1 LYTCTLNFKAGL
13 MLQRILIIITVVTAI
28 LFNNPGNAQDA
39 QFSQFYANPLYLNP
53 AMAGAQI
60 CPQLIVNYRN
70 QWPGLSKSFINYNAS
85 YDQYIHKIH
94 GGVGVIV
101 NMDNAGDG
109 ILKTTQAGAIYAFS
123 LRAAENLYINMA
135 IQATFF
141 QKTLNWD
148 LLQFGD
154 QIDPQQGF
162 VLPTGE
168 TPPNSNSVVFP
179 DFSTGL
185 VFGWKGILHGGIAVN
200 HLTQPNMAF
209 YDQVENKLPMKITG
223 HIGANINLEGGG
235 LGFAEDSEPKFY
247 IAPNLLYQQ
256 QGEFHQLNAGVYVI
270 RLPIVIGT
278 WFRHNFENAD
288 AIIVLVGINY
298 KNLKIGYSYD
308 ITLSKLKSNT
318 GGSHEIS
325 LAWQFNCIEKRRKL
339 RAINAPGF

>member
-1 LYTCTLNFKAGL
+1 
-13 MLQRILIIITVVTAI
+13 MLQRILILLTVVTAL
-28 LFNNPGNAQDA
+28 LFNNTGNAQDA

-53 AMAGAQI
+53 ALAGAEI
-60 CPQLIVNYRN
+60 CPRAVLNYRN
-70 QWPGLSKSFINYNAS
+70 QWPGLAKSFVNYNAS
-85 YDQYIHKIH
+85 YDQYFNKLH
-94 GGVGVIV
+94 GGVGLLV
-101 NMDNAGDG
+101 NMDNAGEG
-109 ILKTTQAGAIYAFS
+109 ILKTTQAGLIYAFS
-123 LRAAENLYINMA
+123 LQAAENLYINMA
-135 IQATFF
+135 LQATFF
-141 QKTLNWD
+141 QKSLNWD

-179 DFSTGL
+179 DFSSGI
-185 VFGWKGILHGGIAVN
+185 VFGWKGILHGGLAVH

-223 HIGANINLEGGG
+223 HIGANISLEGGG
-235 LGFAEDSEPKFY
+235 SGFAEDVEPKFY

-256 QGEFHQLNAGVYVI
+256 QGNFHQLNAGVYVI
-270 RLPIVIGT
+270 RMPIVIGT

-318 GGSHEIS
+318 GGSHEVS